1 MNNRYDFFIS
11 ASAKS
16 SDYLDYVRKLIINNG
31 LTCFTV
37 DFFKLGD
44 SYMSSI
50 IPAIRSAKAF
60 ILLVDQ
66 NFIVSQECKMEAEL
80 MIRTAKDYDRLVFP
94 IVSKDVDISS
104 VPWLSYYLDTHT
116 IYNSERETLE
126 AAIDY
131 YKDKTLKENL
141 YEQLS
146 EYITYDYT
154 AKIVSTI
161 HEIFNIIVKFLPLLD
176 ITRKLT
182 ERASKTYL
190 ELITLLSTLN
200 KYFICGY
207 SDEDKKIAREVGAI
221 IDEVSVLLDYV
232 HLSNDDKP
240 LLLETSITLTLLSL
254 INELGIEMMDIRT
267 NGDARVTI
275 RAKDRKAGDILYGF
289 YKKLMVLF
297 NVKDYTIE
305 EIEIIKNVDKL
316 TFFSDKPSNKQKAS
330 STGVER
336 DSGVNQQLYA
346 IANYINES
354 NKLFEQI
361 SDKNMTYGF
370 LICLKTS
377 YERLKNY
384 SDLVGCK
391 EICALCIEKLSEINH
406 RLESLSSE
414 NQEDDNE
421 KENSFKALLGFALPN
436 NNEYDV
442 FISYK
447 HEDEDLAGNLY
458 RFTKSNLLN
467 AFYDKV
473 TLPILGKSEYH
484 DAIMDALDK
493 SKNFVLV
500 ISDLEYLKSHWVD
513 LEMKTFNKELDEGRK
528 PDGNFII
535 VVTPDLFETIIKTN
549 KKCLPIQYRGYEIMM
564 TTNYR
569 ERLIPYLKKN
579 N

>member
-1 MNNRYDFFIS
+1 MASNRYDFFIS
-11 ASAKS
+11 ASHKS
-16 SDYLDYVRKLIINNG
+16 DAYLKQVNQIIANNG
-31 LTCFTV
+31 LTCFSAYSLKSGES
-37 DFFKLGD
+37 FEK
-44 SYMSSI
+44 SI
-50 IPAIRSAKAF
+50 IAAIRSAKAF
-60 ILLVDQ
+60 ILIIDQ
-66 NFIVSQECKMEAEL
+66 NFLESSECIKEAEL
-80 MIRTAKDYDRLVFP
+80 MVKTARDYDRLVIPFVATELNP
-94 IVSKDVDISS
+94 KSA
-104 VPWLSYYLDTHT
+104 PGLYYYLAT
-116 IYNSERETLE
+116 YNWINNLMDLE
-126 AAIDY
+126 LVIDY
-131 YKDKTLKENL
+131 YKERIAKENL

-207 SDEDKKIAREVGAI
+207 SDEDKKIANEVGEI
-221 IDEVSVLLDYV
+221 IKDVSVLLDYV
-232 HLSNDDKP
+232 HLSSDDKP

-267 NGDARVTI
+267 NGDARVSI
-275 RAKDRKAGDILYGF
+275 RAKDREAGDILYGF

-316 TFFSDKPSNKQKAS
+316 TFFSDKPSNKQKAA

-535 VVTPDLFETIIKTN
+535 VVTPDLFEKIISTN

-569 ERLIPYLKKN
+569 ERLIPYLKKK
-579 N
+579 